1 MEHELRWLRTYV
13 IQTMQDAFGERPEV
27 DFDGDVAVR
36 QGTAA
41 CYVSCHDGGF
51 PVVRVWA
58 IAAMGL
64 RSQGKLLREI
74 NEVNAGTMTAHVYF
88 AGGLVYVEQNLHA
101 YGVDE
106 DTLGQAFLAVAGVA
120 NNIGSLIA
128 MTFGGDTPY
137 PADTEDADAHD
148 EAA

>member
-1 MEHELRWLRTYV
+1 MEHEIRWLRTDV
-13 IQTMQDAFGERPEV
+13 IQCMQDVFGDQPDV
-27 DFDGDVAVR
+27 DSDRDVAVR

-64 RSQGKLLREI
+64 RTQAKLLREI
-74 NEVNAGTMTAHVYF
+74 NDVNARMMTAHVYF
-88 AGGLVYVEQNLHA
+88 AGGLVYVEQSMYA

-106 DTLGQAFLAVAGVA
+106 DTLGQAFIAVAGVA
-120 NNIGSLIA
+120 NNIGSLMA

-137 PADTEDADAHD
+137 PADTEDAEAQD

>member
-13 IQTMQDAFGERPEV
+13 VQTLQDAFGERPEV
-27 DFDGDVAVR
+27 DSDGDVAVR

-58 IAAMGL
+58 VAALGL
-64 RSQGKLLREI
+64 RPQGKLLREI
-74 NEVNAGTMTAHVYF
+74 NDINARTKTAHVYL
-88 AGGLVYVEQNLHA
+88 AGGMVYVEQTMHA

-106 DTLGQAFLAVAGVA
+106 ATLSQAFLAVAGMA
-120 NNIGSLIA
+120 NDIGSLMA
-128 MTFGGDTPY
+128 MTFGGETPF
-137 PADTEDADAHD
+137 PADTEDIDAHD

>member
-1 MEHELRWLRTYV
+1 MEHEIRWLRTYV
-13 IQTMQDAFGERPEV
+13 IQTLQDAFGDRPEI
-27 DFDGDVAVR
+27 DSDGDVAVR

-58 IAAMGL
+58 IAATGL
-64 RSQGKLLREI
+64 RPQGKLLREI
-74 NEVNAGTMTAHVYF
+74 NDVNAGTMTAHVYF
-88 AGGLVYVEQNLHA
+88 ANGLVYVEQNLHA

-120 NNIGSLIA
+120 NNIGSLMA
-128 MTFGGDTPY
+128 MALGGDTPF

>member
-13 IQTMQDAFGERPEV
+13 VQCMEGAFGERPGV
-27 DFDGDVAVR
+27 DGDGDVAIR

-41 CYVSCHDGGF
+41 CYISCHDGGF

-58 IAAMGL
+58 IAVIGL

-74 NEVNAGTMTAHVYF
+74 NDINARARTAHVYF
-88 AGGLVYVEQNLHA
+88 DGGLVYVEQTLHA

-106 DTLGQAFLAVAGVA
+106 ETLGQALAAVAGVA
-120 NNIGSLIA
+120 NDIGSLMAI
-128 MTFGGDTPY
+128 TFGGDTPY
-137 PADTEDADAHD
+137 PIDAEDVDAHD